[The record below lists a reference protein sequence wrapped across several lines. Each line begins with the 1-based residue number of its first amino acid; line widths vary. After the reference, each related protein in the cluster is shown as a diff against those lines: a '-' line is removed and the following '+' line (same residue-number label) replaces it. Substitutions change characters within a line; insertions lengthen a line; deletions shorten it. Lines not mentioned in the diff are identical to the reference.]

1 LRKASAIRWATRYS
15 IRLAEN
21 LIGGDRDCRL
31 DADVVSVR
39 RDTPPEVEPPPV
51 QYLRAASGRVA
62 YQTWGEGDTTLLW
75 LSNWATSV
83 DNIWEHPAR
92 VRFVAFHGTLA
103 RVVRFDPRGQG
114 ASDPL
119 PAEDDVI
126 QGWVSDAEAVLDAL
140 ACADVT
146 VVAEL
151 LAAHVGLRLAA
162 RSTHRV
168 GRLALWN
175 SWLGPI
181 SSDRREAAALAGA
194 VAADWGS
201 GQFTRTNAPT
211 LLRGAEPG
219 FFGRTERL
227 GASPMAAEALMFAT
241 LTSRVDDLAPAVHQ
255 PALVI
260 HSGDIPAVS
269 AQWSGD
275 LAAVLSDVELR
286 ESRSASFYWG
296 EDMATYA
303 EFLGGHGVTTG
314 ERDFGAIMFTDIVG
328 STLIA
333 SRMGDDEWRRLL
345 DQIDDFVATEVHR
358 RGGSTVKHTG
368 DGHLMTFP
376 SPASAVV
383 AGRAITRGVEAL
395 GVTMRAGIHVGEFER
410 RRIDDIAGVVVHV
423 AARVASQANA
433 GEVLVS
439 RTVVDLVAGRGFA
452 FDDRGTRPLKG
463 LAGDW
468 QLLAVVDT

>member
-1 LRKASAIRWATRYS
+1 VVRY
-15 IRLAEN
+15 
-21 LIGGDRDCRL
+21 
-31 DADVVSVR
+31 VH
-39 RDTPPEVEPPPV
+39 
-51 QYLRAASGRVA
+51 AANGSVA

-92 VRFVAFHGTLA
+92 VRFLAFHGTLG

-119 PAEDDVI
+119 SVEHDVVEA
-126 QGWVSDAEAVLDAL
+126 WVSDAEAVLDAL
-140 ACADVT
+140 DCTDVT

-151 LAAHVGLRLAA
+151 LPAHVALRLAA
-162 RSTHRV
+162 RSTDRV
-168 GRLALWN
+168 RRLALWN
-175 SWLGPI
+175 AWPGPVI
-181 SSDRREAAALAGA
+181 SDLSEAAEVAHA

-201 GQFTRTNAPT
+201 GEFTRTNAPT
-211 LLRGAEPG
+211 LVTGADPG

-227 GASPMAAEALMFAT
+227 GACPAAAEALMLAT
-241 LTSRVDDLAPAVHQ
+241 LTSRVDDIGSAVRQ
-255 PALVI
+255 PVLVI

-269 AQWSGD
+269 ASWSAD
-275 LAAVLSDVELR
+275 LAAVLGDVELR

-296 EDMATYA
+296 DHMAAYA
-303 EFLGGHGVTTG
+303 EFLGVQGVATG
-314 ERDFGAIMFTDIVG
+314 DREFGAIMFTDIVD
-328 STLIA
+328 STVIA
-333 SRMGDDEWRRLL
+333 STMGDDEWRRLL
-345 DQIDDFVATEVHR
+345 DQVDDFVATEVHR

-376 SPASAVV
+376 SPASAVI
-383 AGRAITRGVEAL
+383 AGRDITHGVEAL

-410 RRIDDIAGVVVHV
+410 RRIDDIAGVAVHV
-423 AARVASQANA
+423 AARVASQAES

-439 RTVVDLVAGRGFA
+439 RTVVDLVAGRGFT
-452 FDDRGTRPLKG
+452 FGDRGTHLLKG

-468 QLLAVVDT
+468 QLLAVVDTASSR